1 MSENKPQEPME
12 LTTIDK
18 ANMTPK
24 EQEIYYRRMRV
35 FENLF
40 VPPAV
45 RLTQEALADKEKVDR
60 MTIVRDIEWIKKIY
74 PDLWSNEQI
83 KHGFAYSMLKVS
95 NMYEVMIRELYD
107 SFQATT
113 DIFERIAIA
122 KALNDLMPT
131 YTNSKAH
138 GVILEKIKGTVK

>member
-1 MSENKPQEPME
+1 MSEEIQETME
-12 LTTIDK
+12 LTTIDVET
-18 ANMTPK
+18 MTPQ
-24 EQEIYYRRMRV
+24 EQVIYYRRMRV
-35 FENLF
+35 FANLF
-40 VPPAV
+40 VPATV
-45 RLTQEALADKEKVDR
+45 RLTQEALAESEKVDR
-60 MTIVRDIEWIKKIY
+60 KTITRDIQWIKKTY
-74 PDLWSNEQI
+74 PNLWSGEQI

-95 NMYEVMIRELYD
+95 NIYEVMIRELFD

-113 DIFERIAIA
+113 DIFVRIAIA

>member
-1 MSENKPQEPME
+1 MSEIQEPME
-12 LTTIDK
+12 LTTIDVE
-18 ANMTPK
+18 NMTPK
-24 EQEIYYRRMRV
+24 EQEIYHRRMRV
-35 FENLF
+35 FANLF

-45 RLTQEALADKEKVDR
+45 RLTHEALAENEKVERD
-60 MTIVRDIEWIKKIY
+60 TITRDIRWIKITY